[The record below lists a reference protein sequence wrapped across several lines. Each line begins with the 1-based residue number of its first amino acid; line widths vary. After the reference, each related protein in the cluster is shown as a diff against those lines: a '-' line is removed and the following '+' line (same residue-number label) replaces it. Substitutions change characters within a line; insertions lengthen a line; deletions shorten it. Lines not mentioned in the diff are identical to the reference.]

1 MVREALRRSD
11 GKGLLGITN
20 PAMDS
25 VDCGANGL
33 PLYYAYQYTGDRAY
47 WAALQRLADWL
58 EFSAPRGASGQLYHN
73 PGSRKNDDRRNL
85 SHSSA
90 FSGGRKGRVRGSAG
104 GCCFTGGI
112 DDSKLGFTAN
122 FGMRTGT
129 ALPPGA
135 LGGGQGWM
143 AGALALACRLLPPED
158 GETKKTLGERLNRLL
173 KAMKNYLR
181 EDGRFHDVLDDPST
195 FPEVTAS
202 LMMCYTV
209 YQGISAL
216 VVPAEEKRDADR
228 VLELLER
235 YVDEQGFV
243 NSACA
248 SPGFDR
254 PGNSAEAQAFYLLAH
269 SAKRALEPQKA

>member
-1 MVREALRRSD
+1 MVCSLAAKAYDKYSRS
-11 GKGLLGITN
+11 
-20 PAMDS
+20 
-25 VDCGANGL
+25 VGA
-33 PLYYAYQYTGDRAY
+33 ASD
-47 WAALQRLADWL
+47 ADECVSNSL
-58 EFSAPRGASGQLYHN
+58 
-73 PGSRKNDDRRNL
+73 KV
-85 SHSSA
+85 
-90 FSGGRKGRVRGSAG
+90 GRK
-104 GCCFTGGI
+104 
-112 DDSKLGFTAN
+112 L
-122 FGMRTGT
+122 
-129 ALPPGA
+129 
-135 LGGGQGWM
+135 
-143 AGALALACRLLPPED
+143 
-158 GETKKTLGERLNRLL
+158 
-173 KAMKNYLR
+173 
-181 EDGRFHDVLDDPST
+181 
-195 FPEVTAS
+195 TAS

>member
-1 MVREALRRSD
+1 MIP
-11 GKGLLGITN
+11 K
-20 PAMDS
+20 P
-25 VDCGANGL
+25 
-33 PLYYAYQYTGDRAY
+33 
-47 WAALQRLADWL
+47 
-58 EFSAPRGASGQLYHN
+58 
-73 PGSRKNDDRRNL
+73 
-85 SHSSA
+85 
-90 FSGGRKGRVRGSAG
+90 
-104 GCCFTGGI
+104 
-112 DDSKLGFTAN
+112 GFTAN

-129 ALPPGA
+129 AFAAGSFGA
-135 LGGGQGWM
+135 
-143 AGALALACRLLPPED
+143 AALALACRLLPPED

-181 EDGRFHDVLDDPST
+181 EDGRFHDVLDDTST

-254 PGNSAEAQAFYLLAH
+254 PGTSAEAQAFYLLAH

>member
-1 MVREALRRSD
+1 M
-11 GKGLLGITN
+11 
-20 PAMDS
+20 
-25 VDCGANGL
+25 
-33 PLYYAYQYTGDRAY
+33 
-47 WAALQRLADWL
+47 
-58 EFSAPRGASGQLYHN
+58 
-73 PGSRKNDDRRNL
+73 
-85 SHSSA
+85 
-90 FSGGRKGRVRGSAG
+90 
-104 GCCFTGGI
+104 
-112 DDSKLGFTAN
+112 
-122 FGMRTGT
+122 
-129 ALPPGA
+129 
-135 LGGGQGWM
+135 
-143 AGALALACRLLPPED
+143 PPED

-181 EDGRFHDVLDDPST
+181 EDGRFHDVLDDTST

>member
-1 MVREALRRSD
+1 M
-11 GKGLLGITN
+11 I
-20 PAMDS
+20 P
-25 VDCGANGL
+25 
-33 PLYYAYQYTGDRAY
+33 
-47 WAALQRLADWL
+47 
-58 EFSAPRGASGQLYHN
+58 
-73 PGSRKNDDRRNL
+73 
-85 SHSSA
+85 
-90 FSGGRKGRVRGSAG
+90 
-104 GCCFTGGI
+104 
-112 DDSKLGFTAN
+112 KLGFTAN

-129 ALPPGA
+129 AFAAGSFGA
-135 LGGGQGWM
+135 AARDGWP
-143 AGALALACRLLPPED
+143 GALALACRLLPPED